1 MAVRI
6 GNLNGAVLMSI
17 ARNALVLSLVAATG
31 CFAMMRPGA
40 GGGGRTVDNPIV
52 SGQPLE
58 VTKSG
63 DVGVV
68 SEQDCNIWP
77 FEDKLEVKVTEAQIC
92 ISQHKNMEAPPGWS
106 GEPTNDRSKGFNVA
120 NNAAEGGY
128 INAEKNHSSKVG
140 HCFNKGYNQEV
151 AIWAFDYQG
160 CAPNNGTVT
169 TATTSLTVGDESWSF
184 PAPAAATP
192 ANGATITPST

>member
-1 MAVRI
+1 
-6 GNLNGAVLMSI
+6 MSMT
-17 ARNALVLSLVAATG
+17 RNALVLSLVAATG
-31 CFAMMRPGA
+31 CLAMMKPGA
-40 GGGGRTVDNPIV
+40 GGGGRTVDNPLV
-52 SGQPLE
+52 SGSPLE
-58 VTKSG
+58 VTKNG

-77 FEDKLEVKVTEAQIC
+77 FEDKLEVKVTDKQIC

-106 GEPTNDRSKGFNVA
+106 GEPTSDRTKGFNVA

-128 INAEKNHSSKVG
+128 ISTEKNHASKVG
-140 HCFNKGYNQEV
+140 HCFNKGYNEEI

-169 TATTSLTVGDESWSF
+169 ANTTSLTVGDESWNF
-184 PAPAAATP
+184 PGPAAPAAPNTASGSTLTP
-192 ANGATITPST
+192 NT